1 MRHFSKLPGVRWA
14 VTIAAGAALVA
25 SLGAPAVATAATK
38 TYSSLVTSVRYQVKA
53 KSFVIKGRLNSKAK
67 GKTIGIEIRKP
78 GRAYWT
84 PIATT
89 KTTTSGYWH
98 IHYTPQLGG
107 KFYIRARYGS
117 SSLSRTASI
126 TVKRGPGYAT
136 LIRLSST
143 TSTQDSG
150 LFEALQPMFLAACP
164 EYKMAAHFVG
174 SGAAMVDGG
183 MGNADV
189 LLVHSPAAELSF
201 LNGIVSGT
209 KYPHHGFGRH
219 SVMYNDFVL
228 VGPDSNPAHI
238 LGSDSVKQAFQ
249 KIANT
254 NSTFISRHDNS
265 GTNAKELSIWASV
278 GNLQSG
284 QSWYKASSMG
294 MTQALVAASNSDAY
308 TLADRATWLN
318 ISKQGLISG
327 LKIVAEGD
335 ADLFNQY
342 SVIQVS
348 GAKNSEGA
356 LEFSTWI
363 RSSQAQTLIRNY
375 GKSTFGRSL
384 FVPNAGKY

>member
-53 KSFVIKGRLNSKAK
+53 KSFVIKGRLSSKAK

-98 IHYTPQLGG
+98 IHYTPKLGG

-126 TVKRGPGYAT
+126 TVKHGPGYAT
-136 LIRLSST
+136 TITLAST
-143 TSTQDSG
+143 TSTRDSG
-150 LFEALQPMFLAACP
+150 LFEVLQPAFLAACP
-164 EYKMAAHFVG
+164 EYRMKATFVG
-174 SGAAMVDGG
+174 SGAAMVLGG
-183 MGNADV
+183 NGDADV

-201 LNGIVSGT
+201 MRGIVSGT
-209 KYPHHGFGRH
+209 KYSHHGFSRH

-228 VGPDSNPAHI
+228 IGPDSNPAGI
-238 LGSDSVKQAFQ
+238 TSSDSVKQAFQ
-249 KIANT
+249 KISNT

-278 GNLQSG
+278 GNPQSG

-294 MTQALVAASNSDAY
+294 MAQALAAASSSNAY

-318 ISKQGLISG
+318 VANLGTISG
-327 LKIVAEGD
+327 LKIVTEGD
-335 ADLFNQY
+335 SDLFNQY
-342 SVIQVS
+342 SVISVY
-348 GAKNSEGA
+348 GARNSEGA
-356 LEFSTWI
+356 LDFNTWL